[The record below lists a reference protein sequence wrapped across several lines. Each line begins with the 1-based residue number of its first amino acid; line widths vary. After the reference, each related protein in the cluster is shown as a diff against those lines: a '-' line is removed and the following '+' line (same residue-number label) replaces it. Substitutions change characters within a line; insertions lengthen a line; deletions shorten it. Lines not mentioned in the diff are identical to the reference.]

1 MKVLFSAVAILLLSN
16 LAISQVQ
23 SKGTVTI
30 NVAGNR
36 NKQIRVDN
44 QTYTIN
50 NTLLNQKQQV
60 VITTLEN
67 AQHPLEIVR
76 LNNNNRTATTKTS
89 FTLREGYDLTIA
101 INQNGSVSS
110 TEKRIVKNGTATKKP
125 VTTAVY
131 NKVYAATKAKTTSAS
146 RTSYLETEF
155 ATNKMYTSSQASK
168 LIQLVNTESLRLRL
182 AKQVYTHI
190 TDKQNFS
197 VVVSLLNSTSHR
209 TELNNYTA
217 LLDDESEDGDDDEVV
232 GIVPITNERFKT
244 IYNEVGAENI
254 INDRNYY
261 LINFFGKDYNY
272 YTSAQVSQLIQLTTL
287 ETERFNLAKSAYRGV
302 IDHENYSQ
310 VYQLLRNSSNRADLL
325 AYIHSYNNTNVRT
338 AMTAAEF
345 NKIYQAASYQNSTN
359 GRYNSVNTALT
370 TAGNYFTALQA
381 KQLIQLVS
389 SESYR
394 LTLSKAAYR
403 VLVDRAN
410 YTLLN
415 DLLNS
420 TASKNDFN
428 NYVSTFDN
436 IYDTGAGIVMSD
448 VEYNKLLKSVS
459 DSWSPTTRFRIVS
472 EAFQSGT
479 NFFTVYQVRQLL
491 LLVNGENDKFNMA
504 KSSYD
509 NIVDRNNFSQLYDLF
524 PTAANRDALAKFAA
538 EMDNGGAVIVKTP
551 MSDNDYNS
559 LVRNL
564 QFTFGI
570 GAKMSALTKI
580 FNEEANYFTVEQAK
594 RLIEMV
600 SAESNRLE
608 LAKLSYNNIT
618 DPLNF
623 TQVYEVLDSQSSK
636 DELADYISKNSYTTN

>member
-1 MKVLFSAVAILLLSN
+1 MVTSFAFSQTEPA
-16 LAISQVQ
+16 
-23 SKGTVTI
+23 GTVTI

-36 NKQIRVDN
+36 NKQIVVNN
-44 QTYTIN
+44 QNYTIN
-50 NTLLNQKQQV
+50 NTSVNQKQV
-60 VITTLEN
+60 VVVN
-67 AQHPLEIVR
+67 NMVNGQHPLEIVR
-76 LNNNNRTATTKTS
+76 LNNNNRTTTTRTS
-89 FTLREGYDLTIA
+89 FTLREGYDLNIT

-110 TEKRIVKNGTATKKP
+110 TEKRIVNTTSGVKRP
-125 VTTAVY
+125 ISTAVY

-146 RTSYLETEF
+146 RTSFLETEF
-155 ATNKMYTSSQASK
+155 ANTSKMYTSSQASK

-182 AKQVYTHI
+182 AKQVYTQI
-190 TDKQNFS
+190 TDRQNFS
-197 VVVSLLNSTSHR
+197 LVVSLLNSTANR

-217 LLDDESEDGDDDEVV
+217 LLDEENDEDDEDVV

-244 IYNEVGAENI
+244 IYNEVSAENI

-261 LINFFGKDYNY
+261 LINFFSKDYNY
-272 YTSAQVSQLIQLTTL
+272 YTSSQVSQLIQLTTL
-287 ETERFNLAKSAYRGV
+287 EAERFNLAKTAYRGV
-302 IDHENYSQ
+302 IDRENYSQ

-325 AYIHSYNNTNVRT
+325 AYINSYNNTNVRT

-345 NKIYQAASYQNSTN
+345 NKIYQSASYQTSTT
-359 GRYNSVNTALT
+359 GRYNSINTALT
-370 TAGNYFTALQA
+370 TIGNYFTAAQA
-381 KQLIQLVS
+381 KQLIQLVN
-389 SESYR
+389 SESSR
-394 LTLSKAAYR
+394 LALSKTAYK
-403 VLVDRAN
+403 VLTDRAN
-410 YTLLN
+410 YALLN
-415 DLLNS
+415 ELLNS

-428 NYVSTFDN
+428 NYVSTFNN
-436 IYDTGAGIVMSD
+436 IYDNGAGIVMSD

-459 DSWSPTTRFRIVS
+459 DTWSPTTRFKIVT

-491 LLVNGENDKFNMA
+491 LLLNSENDKFNMA

-524 PTAANRDALAKFAA
+524 PTAANRDALVRFAA
-538 EMDNGGAVIVKTP
+538 DMENGGSVVVRTP
-551 MSDNDYNS
+551 MSESDYNS
-559 LVRNL
+559 LLRNL

-580 FNEEANYFTVEQAK
+580 FNEETNYFTVEQTK

-608 LAKLSYNNIT
+608 LAKLSYNNLT

-623 TQVYEVLDSQSSK
+623 TQIYDVLASQASK
-636 DELADYISKNSYTTN
+636 DELADYISKNSYTNN

>member
-448 VEYNKLLKSVS
+448 VEYNK
-459 DSWSPTTRFRIVS
+459 IVS

-524 PTAANRDALAKFAA
+524 PTAANRNALAKFA
-538 EMDNGGAVIVKTP
+538 EDMDNGGAVVVRTP
-551 MSDNDYNS
+551 MSENDYNS

-623 TQVYEVLDSQSSK
+623 TQVYDK
-636 DELADYISKNSYTTN
+636 

>member
-1 MKVLFSAVAILLLSN
+1 MKVLFSVLAILLFSN
-16 LAISQVQ
+16 LAFSQVQ
-23 SKGTVTI
+23 SKGTVII
-30 NVAGNR
+30 NVTGNR
-36 NKQIRVDN
+36 NKQIKVDN
-44 QTYTIN
+44 QNYSIN
-50 NTLLNQKQQV
+50 NTSINQKQQV

-67 AQHPLEIVR
+67 GQHSLEIVR

-89 FTLREGYDLTIA
+89 FTLREDYDLTIA

-110 TEKRIVKNGTATKKP
+110 AEKRIVKTGTGTKKP
-125 VTTAVY
+125 ITTAVF
-131 NKVYAATKAKTTSAS
+131 NKLYAATKAKTTSAS

-197 VVVSLLNSTSHR
+197 VVVSLLNSTAHR
-209 TELNNYTA
+209 TELNDYTA
-217 LLDDESEDGDDDEVV
+217 SVDEESEDGDDEVV

-244 IYNEVGAENI
+244 IYDEVSSENI
-254 INDRNYY
+254 VNDRNYY

-287 ETERFNLAKSAYRGV
+287 EAERFNLAKSAYRGV
-302 IDHENYSQ
+302 IDRENYSQ

-325 AYIHSYNNTNVRT
+325 AYINSYNITNVRT
-338 AMTAAEF
+338 SMTAAEF

-359 GRYNSVNTALT
+359 GRYNSINTSLT

-381 KQLIQLVS
+381 KQLIQLVN

-394 LTLSKAAYR
+394 LTLSKVAYK

-538 EMDNGGAVIVKTP
+538 DMDNGGAVVVKTP

-580 FNEEANYFTVEQAK
+580 FNEETNYFTVEQAK

-623 TQVYEVLDSQSSK
+623 TQVYEVLDSQASK